1 MVGDQETKNTIET
14 ECPRRSARGISEG
27 AEMIKTKAAFRAMRE
42 DCGMT
47 QQDVADEIGV
57 RLISV
62 KKWENH
68 EQERQPPDDVWE
80 WLVETRSSMV
90 SESAER
96 ARHLIALAEGEG
108 DEGPVR
114 LPYYRVQEELD
125 ATGQDDRPM
134 GVVNAITR
142 MTARLI
148 EDAGRDVAIEYR
160 Q

>member
-1 MVGDQETKNTIET
+1 
-14 ECPRRSARGISEG
+14 
-27 AEMIKTKAAFRAMRE
+27 
-42 DCGMT
+42 MT
-47 QQDVADEIGV
+47 QQDMADEFGV
-57 RLISV
+57 RILAV
-62 KKWENH
+62 KRWENPSVAGH
-68 EQERQPPDDVWE
+68 EPPDDVWD

-90 SESAER
+90 SESAEI
-96 ARHLIALAEGEG
+96 ARHLIALSEGEC

-125 ATGQDDRPM
+125 AAGQDDRPI

-142 MTARLI
+142 MAARLI

>member
-1 MVGDQETKNTIET
+1 MVVSQETKNTIET
-14 ECPRRSARGISEG
+14 ECPWRFARGISKG
-27 AEMIKTKAAFRAMRE
+27 AEMIKTKASCRALRE
-42 DCGMT
+42 ECGMT
-47 QQDVADEIGV
+47 QQDMADEFGV
-57 RLISV
+57 RILAV
-62 KKWENH
+62 KRWENPSVQGH
-68 EQERQPPDDVWE
+68 EPPDDVWD

-90 SESAER
+90 SESVER

-114 LPYYRVQEELD
+114 LPYYRVQEEMD

-160 Q
+160 